1 MVHVSRRPWMRAG
14 GSIKT
19 NKERKENRVGCILAS
34 TPTLCGVT
42 QTTKHPY
49 KMCILSHAWA
59 PGLRGRLCR
68 PPAARAVY
76 GAAFVASASA
86 ALQQAGVLPLSEKS
100 VIFCAQVRVQ

>member
-1 MVHVSRRPWMRAG
+1 MWVVGRGLRVG
-14 GSIKT
+14 GSNKT
-19 NKERKENRVGCILAS
+19 NKERKAKAVGCILVAS

-42 QTTKHPY
+42 HTTKKPY
-49 KMCILSHAWA
+49 KMCIPSHAWA
-59 PGLRGRLCR
+59 PDLRGRLCR

-86 ALQQAGVLPLSEKS
+86 ALQQAGVLPLSENS